1 VLFRRKL
8 PRSSFVLLS
17 ISLVCALASAI
28 VMRAYALRLDATRPD
43 GGPPVEVVIA
53 ARDVARGSMLPEEAL
68 EVLTMPSGF
77 TPPGALH
84 DLAHATGRI
93 AITDLAAGEIV
104 TELRLAHGGS
114 GPTASLVPAGMR
126 AVQIPVAA
134 TAGVAPG
141 DLVDVIGTFG
151 GGGAH
156 TEVTGE
162 ALEVLAVRRG
172 GAGGSFG
179 AAGTTTSGSV
189 GLIVLATPDDAE
201 RLVFA
206 SVFASLS
213 IAVHGPDDALPEDT
227 FGVPVTD
234 GG

>member
-1 VLFRRKL
+1 
-8 PRSSFVLLS
+8 
-17 ISLVCALASAI
+17 
-28 VMRAYALRLDATRPD
+28 
-43 GGPPVEVVIA
+43 
-53 ARDVARGSMLPEEAL
+53 
-68 EVLTMPSGF
+68 
-77 TPPGALH
+77 
-84 DLAHATGRI
+84 
-93 AITDLAAGEIV
+93 
-104 TELRLAHGGS
+104 
-114 GPTASLVPAGMR
+114 MR

-141 DLVDVIGTFG
+141 DLVDVIATFG

-179 AAGTTTSGSV
+179 AAGTTSSGSV
-189 GLIVLATPDDAE
+189 GLIVLATPHDAE
-201 RLVFA
+201 RLAFA

-213 IAVHGPDDALPEDT
+213 IAVRGPGDALPEDT